1 MIPDWIKVEIYNKVI
16 ELQEQM
22 TLREQEGIIVIS
34 KEQVYFQKNDET
46 YEVLKQ
52 REQRNKSRIIYE
64 NLEKYKEDLFRFEGD
79 PAAEV
84 KTPYDENDEIETK
97 ISKVYFQLQQKR
109 TARDRI
115 KTLVYYYLIGKIMIE
130 NGQQHLKHLNL
141 SKNQTK
147 KLILKGTRAYEIFRR
162 TGKFQIYNTRIM
174 SVKILAE
181 MLDEHYKN
189 LLTSLIF

>member
-1 MIPDWIKVEIYNKVI
+1 MIPDWVKVEIYNKTI

-34 KEQVYFQKNDET
+34 KEQAYFQHNDEI
-46 YEVLKQ
+46 YEISKQ
-52 REQRNKSRIIYE
+52 KEQRNKSRVILE
-64 NLEKYKEDLFRFEGD
+64 NLDKYKDDLFRFEGD

-84 KTPYDENDEIETK
+84 KTPYEENDEISDK
-97 ISKVYFQLQQKR
+97 LSKVHFLLQQKR

-115 KTLVYYYLIGKIMIE
+115 KTLVYYYLIGKIIVE
-130 NGQQHLKHLNL
+130 NGQQHLKQLSL
-141 SKNQTK
+141 SKNQMK
-147 KLILKGTRAYEIFRR
+147 KLILKGTRVYEIFRR
-162 TGKFQIYNTRIM
+162 TGKFQIYNTKII
-174 SVKILAE
+174 SVKIIAE